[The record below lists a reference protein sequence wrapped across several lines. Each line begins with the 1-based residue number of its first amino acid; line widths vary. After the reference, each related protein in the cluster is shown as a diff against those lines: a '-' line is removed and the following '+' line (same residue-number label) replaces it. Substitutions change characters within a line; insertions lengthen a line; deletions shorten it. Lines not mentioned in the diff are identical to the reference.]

1 MAASTPN
8 RRPVLLPESPRTQN
22 QNFHV
27 FGEGH
32 EHLFSKV
39 PPFMDLRNIFLDK
52 RKHLNNLLRAV
63 IACHDHAG
71 TKAIP
76 DTVFGKNVL
85 PKHPSGSASHLDITV
100 QS

>member
-1 MAASTPN
+1 MAASAPN
-8 RRPVLLPESPRTQN
+8 HRPVLLSESPRTQD

-27 FGEGH
+27 FGEPH

-39 PPFMDLRNIFLDK
+39 PPFIDLRNIFLDE
-52 RKHLNNLLRAV
+52 RKHLNNLLRASS
-63 IACHDHAG
+63 ACHDHPG
-71 TKAIP
+71 TKAIT
-76 DTVFGKNVL
+76 DTDFGKNVL